1 MNFFRNLK
9 IAQKISLLSIS
20 FLVFLLIM
28 GIASVKQLSLVN
40 IGIKELSEARMG
52 PIVKLENM
60 KSNVEYIRTKSSSL
74 MDASDENTKNTI
86 KSDVASKVAAIDKS
100 LLEYKSDADYKTLL
114 DNYDKFIAAKD
125 EFMKTA
131 DQHIV
136 SSQQGTDTT
145 GNVQTGPNDAANFD
159 KAKTALTAS
168 FDEIIN
174 KHVAAANT
182 TYNQSKKIFGT
193 TEVEIVSLS
202 LICIIITLILSVV
215 IIKETVNPIEKVIK
229 KLKEISESN
238 GDLTQRIGYESKD
251 EMGELSRS
259 FDLFMDKLYTIIK
272 EVSVSAETI
281 TSLSKNLNGAT
292 EATTQSLDVISG
304 TVTEIA
310 SSTSDGA
317 AVSEETSASLAEVA
331 KFSESTSM
339 ATKNTSLNSK
349 KAKEI
354 AEEGADKI
362 SEIVSS
368 ITDIASSSKEV
379 SLMINDLDTSSK
391 KIGDIIQII
400 TGISAQTNMLAL
412 NAAIEAAR
420 AGEAGKGFSV
430 VADEIRKLADES
442 NNAATQISELVKENQ
457 LKSASAVNSVNQ
469 VEGKVSHG
477 VTKASEVGE
486 SIQNII
492 ENIQDIVTQIEEID
506 NANEQQAK
514 STKEIEM
521 AINTIADSSSEI
533 AGGTENISASI
544 EEQLSTMTEIEKT
557 TKDLSEMSKKL
568 SEMTS
573 GFKL

>member
-9 IAQKISLLSIS
+9 IAQKISFLAIS
-20 FLVFLLIM
+20 FLIFLLIM
-28 GIASVKQLSLVN
+28 GVASVKQLSLVN
-40 IGIKELSEARMG
+40 IGIKELSESRMT

-74 MDASDENTKNTI
+74 MDASDENTKNAI
-86 KSDVASKVAAIDKS
+86 KSDVANKVASIDKS
-100 LLEYKSDADYKTLL
+100 LSEYKSDADYKTLL

-125 EFMKTA
+125 EFIKT
-131 DQHIV
+131 
-136 SSQQGTDTT
+136 SGQQGAIS
-145 GNVQTGPNDAANFD
+145 GANGSSGPNDAANFD

-174 KHVAAANT
+174 NHVKAANN
-182 TYNQSKKIFGT
+182 TYDQSKKIFGLT
-193 TEVEIVSLS
+193 LMI
-202 LICIIITLILSVV
+202 LISILVICMIITLILSV
-215 IIKETVNPIEKVIK
+215 IIIRETVNPIKKVTK

-238 GDLTQRIGYESKD
+238 GDLTQRIGYNSKD
-251 EMGELSRS
+251 EMGDLSRS
-259 FDLFMDKLYTIIK
+259 FDMFMDKLHSIIK
-272 EVSVSAETI
+272 EVSVSAETV
-281 TSLSKNLNGAT
+281 TSLSENLSDAT
-292 EATTQSLDVISG
+292 TATTQSLDSIADTVSEIS
-304 TVTEIA
+304 

-331 KFSESTSM
+331 KFSESTSV
-339 ATKNTSLNSK
+339 ATKNTSVNSK

-354 AEEGADKI
+354 AEEGAGKI
-362 SEIVSS
+362 SEVVSS

-379 SLMINDLDTSSK
+379 SMIISDLDISSK
-391 KIGDIIQII
+391 RIGEIIEII

-442 NNAATQISELVKENQ
+442 NNAAAQISELVKENQ
-457 LKSASAVNSVNQ
+457 LKSASAVTSFEH
-469 VEGKVSHG
+469 VEVKVSHG

-486 SIQNII
+486 SMQSII
-492 ENIQDIVTQIEEID
+492 YNIQDIVNQIEQIN

-521 AINTIADSSSEI
+521 AINTIASSSSEI
-533 AGGTENISASI
+533 AGGTENISTSI
-544 EEQLSTMTEIEKT
+544 EEQLSTMTDIEKN
-557 TKDLSEMSKKL
+557 TKHLSEMSKKL
-568 SEMTS
+568 IKMTS
-573 GFKL
+573 GFKV

>member
-1 MNFFRNLK
+1 MKFFRNLK
-9 IAQKISLLSIS
+9 IAQKISFLALS

-28 GIASVKQLSLVN
+28 GVASVKQLSLVN
-40 IGIKELSEARMG
+40 VGIKELSESRMA

-60 KSNVEYIRTKSSSL
+60 KSNVEYIRTRSSAL

-86 KSDVASKVAAIDKS
+86 KNDITTKVTAIDKDLS
-100 LLEYKSDADYKTLL
+100 EYKSDTDYKTLL

-125 EFMKTA
+125 EFIKTA
-131 DQHIV
+131 GQHQV
-136 SSQQGTDTT
+136 TQQQGTTDATS
-145 GNVQTGPNDAANFD
+145 QTMPNDASNFD
-159 KAKTALTAS
+159 KAKSALTAS

-174 KHVAAANT
+174 NHVKAANN
-182 TYNQSKKIFGT
+182 TYDQSKKIFGFT
-193 TEVEIVSLS
+193 LMI
-202 LICIIITLILSVV
+202 LILILVICMVITLILSV
-215 IIKETVNPIEKVIK
+215 IIIRETVNPIKKVTK

-238 GDLTQRIGYESKD
+238 GDLTQRIGYNSKD
-251 EMGELSRS
+251 EMGDLSRS
-259 FDLFMDKLYTIIK
+259 FDMFMHKLHSIIK

-281 TSLSKNLNGAT
+281 TSLSENLSDAT
-292 EATTQSLDVISG
+292 TSTTQSLDSISG
-304 TVTEIA
+304 TVSEIS

-331 KFSESTSM
+331 KFSESTSV
-339 ATKNTSLNSK
+339 ATKNTSINSK

-354 AEEGADKI
+354 AEEGAGKI
-362 SEIVSS
+362 SEVVSS

-379 SLMINDLDTSSK
+379 SMIISDLDISSK
-391 KIGDIIQII
+391 RIGEIIQII

-430 VADEIRKLADES
+430 VADEIRQLADES
-442 NNAATQISELVKENQ
+442 NNAAVQISELVKENQ
-457 LKSASAVNSVNQ
+457 LKSASAVKSFEH
-469 VEGKVSHG
+469 VEVKVSHG

-486 SIQNII
+486 SIQSII
-492 ENIQDIVTQIEEID
+492 YNIQDIVNQIEQIN

-521 AINTIADSSSEI
+521 AINTIASSSSEI

-544 EEQLSTMTEIEKT
+544 EEQLSTMTEIEKN

-568 SEMTS
+568 TKMTS
-573 GFKL
+573 EFKV